1 MRNPRAERA
10 DVEGAKKGLFEQGGK
25 QVVDEEA
32 GGRARWASWS
42 ERSGELRA
50 EKQKLDLV

>member
-1 MRNPRAERA
+1 MRNPRADRA
-10 DVEGAKKGLFEQGGK
+10 DVEGAKKGLFEQSGK

-32 GGRARWASWS
+32 GRRARWASWS